1 MSSTTHPPRRRNPY
15 SVHPGVV
22 LVQRF
27 IAALPA
33 RTGRPL
39 DAWLELLRTTGPA
52 DPRARRD
59 WLRRT
64 HRLDAGTARWIAE
77 HAAGRQPAESDPSA
91 YLEAAPLYVEA
102 MFSGTKTRLRPL
114 YDTLLGVAL
123 GLGEDVRVCPARDRV
138 PMYRSRV
145 FAQVV
150 PAARTHL
157 DIGLAL
163 GTTRTPG
170 RLLPAHGRKRDDP
183 ITHRLPIARPEEI
196 DTDLRTWLRIAYEL
210 GR

>member
-1 MSSTTHPPRRRNPY
+1 MPSSTHPPRRRNPY

-22 LVQRF
+22 MVQRF
-27 IAALPA
+27 IATLPA

-39 DAWLELLRTTGPA
+39 TEWLELLRTTGPA
-52 DPRARRD
+52 DSRARRD

-64 HRLDAGTARWIAE
+64 HHLDAGTARWIAE
-77 HAAGRQPAESDPSA
+77 HAPGRQPAEIDPEA
-91 YLEAAPLYVEA
+91 YLEAAPLYVGA
-102 MFSGTKTRLRPL
+102 MFSGTKARLRPL
-114 YDTLLGVAL
+114 YDTLLDLVL
-123 GLGEDVRVCPARDRV
+123 GLGDDVRVCPARDRV
-138 PMYRSRV
+138 PFYRGRV

-157 DIGLAL
+157 DLGLVL
-163 GTTRTPG
+163 GTTRTPK

-196 DTDLRTWLRIAYEL
+196 DADLRRWLRIAYEL